1 MTQITEKQNKQL
13 KTEIMYNMRNKV
25 TLIGNL
31 GNTAEVKTFEGEKK
45 MARVSIA
52 TNETYKNKKGE
63 RVTDTTWHN
72 IVAWGSLA
80 SILEKY
86 TQKGSEV
93 AVEGKLVNRNYTDKE
108 GIKRYTTEIHLS
120 DLLLLGGK

>member
-1 MTQITEKQNKQL
+1 MN
-13 KTEIMYNMRNKV
+13 NMRNKV

-31 GNTAEVKTFEGEKK
+31 GNTPEVKTFEGDKK

-63 RVTDTTWHN
+63 RVTDTTWHTL
-72 IVAWGSLA
+72 VAWGPLVT
-80 SILEKY
+80 ILEKY

-93 AVEGKLVNRNYTDKE
+93 AVEGKLVNSNYFDKD
-108 GIKRYTTEIHLS
+108 GIKRYTTEVQLS
-120 DLLLLGGK
+120 ELFLLGGR